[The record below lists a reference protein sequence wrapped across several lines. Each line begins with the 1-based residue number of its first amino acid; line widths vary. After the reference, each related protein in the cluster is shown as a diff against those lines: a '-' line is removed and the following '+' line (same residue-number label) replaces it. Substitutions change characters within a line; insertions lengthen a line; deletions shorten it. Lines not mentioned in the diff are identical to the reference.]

1 VDRITR
7 ESYEKGSLA
16 RYAGPPDAVAEV
28 VERALTARDP
38 KARYRVTWSATILMT
53 LRALLP
59 DSLWDAFLA
68 RTYPRPG
75 ARE

>member
-1 VDRITR
+1 MA
-7 ESYEKGSLA
+7 SLA
-16 RYAGPPDAVAEV
+16 GAPDAVAAV
-28 VERALTARDP
+28 VERALTVRDP
-38 KARYRVTWSATILMT
+38 RSRYRVTPSASVLMS

-75 ARE
+75 QRTDGSA

>member
-1 VDRITR
+1 M
-7 ESYEKGSLA
+7 
-16 RYAGPPDAVAEV
+16 V
-28 VERALTARDP
+28 VERALTERDP
-38 KARYRVTWSATILMT
+38 RARYRVTASASILMT

-75 ARE
+75 ERSAGDG